1 MDDMSVTIDITGLPP
16 ERVSV
21 VPSPLAE
28 LGMALHA
35 LSEPGHHPGLQGW
48 ATAVSSRLD
57 PCLADR
63 LCEADFLWRT
73 TFSDVFS
80 PFAGIPGGRA
90 IPGATL
96 AEELDQLDQ
105 LTDEQ
110 FVNAALEF
118 TCQLRY
124 DLREPGPL
132 DDPELRRRSLELAAA
147 RGAVQERFT
156 RRLLDDPPTV
166 RTWFRQLMLDC
177 DEAFFADTWARI
189 QPQLAADARHKTELL
204 RRKGLGEALSS
215 LSGAVSLDEEAALV
229 TIDKL
234 LVGRAA
240 TGDGG
245 LVLVPTSLGRPHL
258 MVLHRYGWQPAI
270 TYPASGSRPQAPS
283 VEQLTRRL
291 EALAHPVRM
300 RLCRHLAR
308 APHTTSEL
316 ADSHGMSA
324 PEISRHLA
332 VLKKAG
338 LITGCRRGRYV
349 QHQLDLSAVA
359 RLGSDFIEG
368 VLR

>member
-1 MDDMSVTIDITGLPP
+1 MTIDITGLPP
-16 ERVSV
+16 ERVCV

-35 LSEPGHHPGLQGW
+35 LSEPGHHPDLRGW
-48 ATAVSSRLD
+48 AAAVSSRLD

-73 TFSDVFS
+73 TFSDVFA
-80 PFAGIPGGRA
+80 PYAGIPGGRA
-90 IPGATL
+90 LPGDTL
-96 AEELDQLDQ
+96 AQELDQLDR

-124 DLREPGPL
+124 DVQDPGPL

-147 RGAVQERFT
+147 RGPVQERFT
-156 RRLLDDPPTV
+156 RRLLTDPPAV
-166 RTWFRQLMLDC
+166 RAWFRQLMLDC
-177 DEAFFADTWARI
+177 DDAFFADTWARV

-204 RRKGLGEALSS
+204 RRKGLGEALAS
-215 LSGAVSLDEEAALV
+215 LSGAVSLDEGTGLV
-229 TIDKL
+229 TVDKL
-234 LVGRAA
+234 QVGRTA

-245 LVLVPTSLGRPHL
+245 LVLVPTSLGWPHVL
-258 MVLHRYGWQPAI
+258 VLHRYGWQPSI
-270 TYPASGSRPQAPS
+270 TYPASVPRPQAPS
-283 VEQLTRRL
+283 VEQLTRRM

-308 APHTTSEL
+308 AAHTTSEL
-316 ADSHGMSA
+316 ADAHGLSA
-324 PEISRHLA
+324 PEISRHLT

-338 LITGCRRGRYV
+338 LVTDCRRGRYV